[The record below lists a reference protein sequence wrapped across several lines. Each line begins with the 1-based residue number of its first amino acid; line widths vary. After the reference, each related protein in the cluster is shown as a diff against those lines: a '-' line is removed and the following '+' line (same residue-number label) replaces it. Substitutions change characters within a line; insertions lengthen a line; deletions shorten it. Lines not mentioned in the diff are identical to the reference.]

1 MNKKQFSPPL
11 KTTDINNTTTQQPS
25 MDMEFYNAVLAEMSV
40 EPEIVDPEIYA
51 LYSNTDDNICASQNC
66 NKLCGGNGHCST
78 HFHDADFANA
88 TKHSHFANKS
98 QKLVIRHINTDF
110 SHVYELFDMLPP
122 EILTKIVKCLHF
134 PDLKQLYV
142 MRVPAILALVQG
154 KLVFNHDVLTTS
166 YVSVYRTYKF
176 TSDYARGLHA
186 IDRAI
191 HMTRTSGKTRL
202 CTHGNNEYEEMAVER
217 DRTNDRRH
225 FTFDTKNGWYFG
237 ASSFSKE
244 MAELKA
250 KPVQAYKADIAH
262 SIGFRRVFPGIF
274 GDHATCQYINNF
286 VYDDFFSKNPAETER
301 LISKYQQNPSNY
313 RLTMTHMY
321 SFA

>member
-1 MNKKQFSPPL
+1 
-11 KTTDINNTTTQQPS
+11 
-25 MDMEFYNAVLAEMSV
+25 MDMEFYNAILAEMSI
-40 EPEIVDPEIYA
+40 EPETIDPEIYA
-51 LYSNTDDNICASQNC
+51 LYMNTDDNICATFNC
-66 NKLCGGNGHCST
+66 HKLCGGNGRCST

-88 TKHSHFANKS
+88 TKHTHFTNKS
-98 QKLVIRHINTDF
+98 QKLVIQPVNTDF
-110 SHVYELFDMLPP
+110 SRVYELFDMLPP
-122 EILTKIVKCLHF
+122 EILIKIVKWLHF

-154 KLVFNHDVLTTS
+154 NLVFNHDVLTAS

-176 TSDYARGLHA
+176 ASDYARGLRA
-186 IDRAI
+186 INLAI
-191 HMTRTSGKTRL
+191 HMTRTHGKSRL
-202 CTHGNNEYEEMAVER
+202 YPHEHYEHEEIAVER

-225 FTFDTKNGWYFG
+225 FTFDKKNGWYFG
-237 ASSFSKE
+237 ASSFNKE

-250 KPVQAYKADIAH
+250 KPVQAYKADVAH

-274 GDHATCQYINNF
+274 GDHATFQYINNF

-313 RLTMTHMY
+313 RLTMTHLY
-321 SFA
+321 PCA